1 LTQVNLEHMTL
12 VQEELE
18 FGSKVILFLGPE
30 LTLSDCTLKLGMAAR
45 DLIIPQ
51 ARFVD
56 CEFIFKKPLRNFRW
70 DTARLQGCRFK
81 GHLIG
86 NDFGE
91 WPNAPGKGSIEDCDF
106 SEARLHGCRFL
117 GCDVNT
123 LRFPP
128 WPCFTI
134 VDPVCR
140 AAELAALPWPGKYGS
155 IIAEGFATAPP
166 STVAVTYFAPE
177 LAKFCETTPEAIRA
191 VIEKLDGVYC

>member
-1 LTQVNLEHMTL
+1 MTQVNLEHMTL

-30 LTLSDCTLKLGMAAR
+30 LMLSDCTLKLGMAAR

-70 DTARLQGCRFK
+70 DTAHLQGCRFK
-81 GHLIG
+81 GHLVG

-91 WPNAPGKGSIEDCDF
+91 WPDALGRGSIKDCDF
-106 SEARLHGCRFL
+106 SEARLDGCRFL
-117 GCDVNT
+117 GCDVNA

-134 VDPVCR
+134 FNPHAR
-140 AAELAALPWPGKYGS
+140 HRELMNLPWPGDIGRIDVKLF
-155 IIAEGFATAPP
+155 AEDPAT
-166 STVAVTYFAPE
+166 TVAVTFSAPE
-177 LAKFCETTPEAIRA
+177 LAKQSGTTPEAIRA
-191 VIEKLDGVYC
+191 VIEKLDGVYY